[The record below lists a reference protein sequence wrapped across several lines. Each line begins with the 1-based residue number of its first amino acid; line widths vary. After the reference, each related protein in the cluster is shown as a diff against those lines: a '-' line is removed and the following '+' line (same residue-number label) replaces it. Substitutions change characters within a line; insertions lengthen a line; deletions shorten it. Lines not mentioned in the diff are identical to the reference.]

1 MAQSGGGLNV
11 ESKRPVRAGNT
22 RTGLPDRCRVDGG
35 RSIDRFGNRR
45 SWKPRLWKPTVQA
58 GRSVDAGLADIVAV
72 SVELADP
79 VAAVAGGDHI
89 GRANI
94 ARLRSDSRADDDC
107 GCEADA
113 ETEAPAA
120 RLRFAA
126 GTGVEGLWSFG
137 RNGEF
142 SHLLME
148 DVYWRTLR
156 KTAALAN
163 WVESTDRSEP
173 TDVAHALSVPCRDF
187 LDTGPGLV

>member
-1 MAQSGGGLNV
+1 MPWLAPEGKTLITVDIGCEVGDAYWTMPREKLTALCLDGISEIFPHLRKKFLG
-11 ESKRPVRAGNT
+11 ESRIL
-22 RTGLPDRCRVDGG
+22 RT
-35 RSIDRFGNRR
+35 
-45 SWKPRLWKPTVQA
+45 
-58 GRSVDAGLADIVAV
+58 
-72 SVELADP
+72 P
-79 VAAVAGGDHI
+79 VAYPVF
-89 GRANI
+89 
-94 ARLRSDSRADDDC
+94 RLQY
-107 GCEADA
+107 EQ
-113 ETEAPAA
+113 E